1 MKRVGRVA
9 IAALLTVVVPNIAS
23 AHGRL
28 KSSVPSN
35 GARLTVAP
43 RELRLVFTESPELA
57 FTTVQLLGPG
67 GVVVDLAPLGIAAD
81 SRRAVVATIRGPL
94 TAGTYTVV
102 WRMAGADGH
111 PTGDRFSFTVSSGA
125 AGLGTPVDTAAPNV
139 QTPAGEPGGAVSAPG
154 HPPVSAEH
162 HNASSLPS
170 GSGFDA
176 ESPAYVAIRW
186 VQFTALITLLGTVA
200 FNYVVLGFLRRKR
213 TSDSPMLAPAADRAA
228 SLGLWAAVVI
238 GVAMVLRLFAQSYAM
253 HGAGDALNPGLVVT
267 MLGRTLWGWGWLLQ
281 AIGVTL
287 AIGGYRTARRGR
299 RSGWTVAVIG
309 VVALAF
315 TPALSGHAASA
326 PRLTVL
332 AVLADGVH
340 VIGAGGWLG
349 SLLAVLL
356 AGLPAAAH
364 LANEERGP
372 AIADLFNAFS
382 PTALVFAGIATATG
396 VFAAWLH
403 LGTIS
408 ALWRTTYGLTLLLKL
423 GVLSLVAASG
433 AYNWLRVKPT
443 LGTEEAGRRIRRS
456 ATAEL
461 VVGVVVLLVTAVL
474 VATPTAMDVRAMSAE
489 VDIARRQ

>member
-1 MKRVGRVA
+1 MNGVGRVA

-57 FTTVQLLGPG
+57 FTTVQLLAPG
-67 GVVVDLAPLGIAAD
+67 GAVVDLGPVRIAAD
-81 SRRAVVATIRGPL
+81 SRRAVVAAIRGPL

-102 WRMAGADGH
+102 WKMAGADGH
-111 PTGDRFSFTVSSGA
+111 PTGDRFSFTLWSGVE
-125 AGLGTPVDTAAPNV
+125 GLGSPADTVLPNV
-139 QTPAGEPGGAVSAPG
+139 RTPAGEPGGAVRAPG
-154 HPPVSAEH
+154 QAPVPSEH
-162 HNASSLPS
+162 HNPSLLPT
-170 GSGFDA
+170 GSGIDA

-186 VQFTALITLLGTVA
+186 VQFTALIILLGTVA
-200 FNYVVLGFLRRKR
+200 FNHVVLGFLLRKR
-213 TSDSPMLAPAADRAA
+213 PSDSPMLSPAADRAA
-228 SLGLWAAVVI
+228 SLGLWAAVVM
-238 GVAMVLRLFAQSYAM
+238 GVATVLRLFAQSYAM
-253 HGAGDALNPGLVVT
+253 HGASDALNSGLVVT
-267 MLGRTLWGWGWLLQ
+267 MLAKTLWGWGWLLQ
-281 AIGVTL
+281 AVGVTL
-287 AIGGYRTARRGR
+287 AFAGYRTARRR
-299 RSGWTVAVIG
+299 TRSGWTIAAIG

-326 PRLTVL
+326 PALTGL
-332 AVLADGVH
+332 AVLADGAH

-356 AGLPAAAH
+356 AGLPSAAH
-364 LANEERGP
+364 LTNEERGP

-382 PTALVFAGIATATG
+382 PTALVFAGIAAATG

-403 LGTIS
+403 LGTLP

-443 LGTEEAGRRIRRS
+443 LGTEEAGRRIGRS
-456 ATAEL
+456 AKVEL
-461 VVGVVVLLVTAVL
+461 AVGAVVLLVTAVL
-474 VATPTAMDVRAMSAE
+474 VATPTAMDVRAVSAE
-489 VDIARRQ
+489 VDNTSRH